1 VYGIVKQSGGHITVY
16 SEVGRGSCFKVY
28 LPREG
33 QTPSPPVSIPA
44 PATVAGTETILLV
57 EDDDTVRML
66 AQRVLAE
73 QGYRVLPARDAEE
86 ALLVSQT
93 HAGPLHLV
101 VTDVVLPRMSG
112 PELAQVL
119 TADRPDLLV
128 LYVSGYMDDAI
139 VRHGLLEASAPFLPK
154 PYTPSMLLA
163 RVRQVLSAPSAP
175 PAAT

>member
-1 VYGIVKQSGGHITVY
+1 
-16 SEVGRGSCFKVY
+16 
-28 LPREG
+28 
-33 QTPSPPVSIPA
+33 
-44 PATVAGTETILLV
+44 
-57 EDDDTVRML
+57 
-66 AQRVLAE
+66 
-73 QGYRVLPARDAEE
+73 
-86 ALLVSQT
+86 
-93 HAGPLHLV
+93 
-101 VTDVVLPRMSG
+101 
-112 PELAQVL
+112 VL